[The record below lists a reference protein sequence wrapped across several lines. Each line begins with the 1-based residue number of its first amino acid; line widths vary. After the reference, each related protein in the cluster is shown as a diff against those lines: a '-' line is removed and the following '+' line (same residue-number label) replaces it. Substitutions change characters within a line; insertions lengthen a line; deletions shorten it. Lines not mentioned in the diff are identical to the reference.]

1 MSFGAQ
7 ELSRCVTPK
16 LRSVALQIA
25 AATMRLT
32 NSAGTPTRWRQAAV
46 LGMRQR
52 NVRRAHRWTRTNAAF
67 WRVLPCG
74 VALVADLVD
83 AVLETTVRVVDN
95 IGAIQAPSFAF
106 LFFML
111 QPVLTGAQSLPLV
124 TLERALHVVAAHCG
138 QGAQRDDN
146 WRNECLKMG

>member
-1 MSFGAQ
+1 MHHA
-7 ELSRCVTPK
+7 
-16 LRSVALQIA
+16 
-25 AATMRLT
+25 
-32 NSAGTPTRWRQAAV
+32 QAAV
-46 LGMRQR
+46 RGAADRRRDNAADKQR
-52 NVRRAHRWTRTNAAF
+52 RYAHALAPSHRARYAPAYVRRAQRWTRNNAAF
-67 WRVLPCG
+67 CRVLPCG

-95 IGAIQAPSFAF
+95 VGAIQAPSFAF

-146 WRNECLKMG
+146 WRNECLRMG